1 MKNDTMNTHTH
12 TPGEWKADH
21 CTIYSGKT
29 ILAVAYCEGN
39 RELHPHIHEKEVLP
53 DSEGYFGDG
62 WEVAW
67 KNANLIAASPDL
79 LAACK
84 VALNAIRAHNFK
96 QSNLGNCIIEESF
109 ALITAIAKA
118 EGGEA

>member
-1 MKNDTMNTHTH
+1 MNTHTH
-12 TPGEWKADH
+12 TPGKWEASG
-21 CTIYSGKT
+21 CTIYSGET
-29 ILAVAYCEGN
+29 ILAVTYCEGN
-39 RELHPHIHEKEVLP
+39 RELHPNIHERDTPP
-53 DSEGYFGDG
+53 DGGGEHGEG
-62 WEVAW
+62 WEEAW
-67 KNANLIAASPDL
+67 KNADLISAAPDL

-84 VALNAIRAHNFK
+84 GALSAIRAHNFK